1 MSQDIRYIQRFE
13 NFEKSFKLLEDAI
26 KIENPS
32 ILEKAGIIQ
41 FFETTFELS
50 WKLLKDYLEYQG
62 FIVKSPRDTI
72 KRAYENDLIDN
83 GKTWLE
89 ALNDRNLTVHTYD
102 EIVANEV
109 YETIKSKY
117 FILLKELYNTF
128 KDKVCLD

>member
-32 ILEKAGIIQ
+32 ILEKAGVIL
-41 FFETTFELS
+41 FFKTTFELS

-89 ALNDRNLTVHTYD
+89 ALNDRNLTAD

-109 YETIKSKY
+109 YETIKTKY

>member
-26 KIENPS
+26 KIEKPS
-32 ILEKAGIIQ
+32 ILEKAGVIQ

-117 FILLKELYNTF
+117 FILLKELYYTF